1 MDIQQIMKKAQDLQ
15 NKMQKAQEELGY
27 VEVTGSAGGG
37 GYSVKI
43 TLNGKG
49 IAKKCEIDQT
59 LMDDKAM
66 LEDLIVAAF
75 NNAKNKLDETV
86 NSKMQSLGI
95 SPDLLSG
102 V

>member
-15 NKMQKAQEELGY
+15 NKMQKAQQELEHI
-27 VEVTGSAGGG
+27 EVTGTAGGG
-37 GYSVKI
+37 NYSVKI

-49 IAKKCEIDQT
+49 IAKKCEVDQT
-59 LMDDKAM
+59 LMDDKSM

-86 NSKMQSLGI
+86 SNKMQSLGI
-95 SPDLLSG
+95 SPDMLG
-102 V
+102 

>member
-15 NKMQKAQEELGY
+15 NKMQKAQQELEHI
-27 VEVTGSAGGG
+27 EVTGSSGGG
-37 GYSVKI
+37 SYSVKV

-59 LMDDKAM
+59 LMDDKSM

-75 NNAKNKLDETV
+75 NNAKAKLDETV
-86 NSKMQSLGI
+86 SKKMQSLGI
-95 SPDLLSG
+95 SPDMLG
-102 V
+102 